1 MSDGFLEKEPTLE
14 KTRAIYSRSS
24 RQMGANESRYRIT
37 RTINRNSPWLGF
49 CTVVKIN
56 EISSELYMPNG
67 EKHKFI
73 FTKNGLQITEGEH
86 AGHYKVEVI
95 Y

>member
-1 MSDGFLEKEPTLE
+1 
-14 KTRAIYSRSS
+14 
-24 RQMGANESRYRIT
+24 MGGVESRYRIT
-37 RTINRNSPWLGF
+37 KSINRSSPWLGF
-49 CTVVKIN
+49 CAVVKIN

-67 EKHKFI
+67 DLHKFI